1 MPIFPASLRVSHRTV
16 GYKKKRCAKYKRNK
30 KLELKQ
36 LVRTL
41 YIEDMIKTDLYADDT
56 TLFLNDE
63 NDMRYGLNAIHKFS
77 IFSGLEVNK
86 TKSHAMWLGSNKNC
100 TDTFFGF
107 NWKEK
112 NIDLGS
118 VFLKLLYKCASHI
131 DENWSNIK

>member
-1 MPIFPASLRVSHRTV
+1 M
-16 GYKKKRCAKYKRNK
+16 
-30 KLELKQ
+30 ELKQ
-36 LVRTL
+36 CTL

-77 IFSGLEVNK
+77 IFSGLEVKK

-107 NWKEK
+107 NWKK
-112 NIDLGS
+112 KKKKDFGS
-118 VFLKLLYKCASHI
+118 VLLKLLYKCASHI
-131 DENWSNIK
+131 DENWSNIL